1 MNTSVFPL
9 VFPLYIALQRSC
21 RLSSSQSQRT
31 HSKAACVTAEWTRA
45 PALTPPIVPLPP
57 GPRSVYCSCGKTYSR
72 HRETIDPQRHMCGVC
87 HGKLSF
93 MGKFDRS
100 GALVSGPG
108 GAAAGK
114 EGKEGEAGGAAGGG
128 APHAYRQFVKQNFAE
143 VKSSQ
148 PPGEMQAGAV
158 GRAVGLWMGS
168 GGGAQAAIEGAAG

>member
-1 MNTSVFPL
+1 M
-9 VFPLYIALQRSC
+9 
-21 RLSSSQSQRT
+21 
-31 HSKAACVTAEWTRA
+31 
-45 PALTPPIVPLPP
+45 
-57 GPRSVYCSCGKTYSR
+57 YCSCGKTYSR

-114 EGKEGEAGGAAGGG
+114 EGKEGEAGGVAGGG
-128 APHAYRQFVKQNFAE
+128 VPHAYRQFVKQNFAE

-148 PPGEMQAGAV
+148 PPGEVRG
-158 GRAVGLWMGS
+158 GRVLVS
-168 GGGAQAAIEGAAG
+168 GGGAQSFDSSKRWGRGVTARRRTGWAIRSKMQYGCVWHADGPLTWVTHC